1 MGKGLRFA
9 GEGIAQVFRGSLGGS
24 WTIWTICT
32 LWRTAC
38 RGLLALEAAR
48 PSTLSM
54 VWMKSKASFPTHPNE

>member
-24 WTIWTICT
+24 WTLCS

-38 RGLLALEAAR
+38 RGLLTPEAAR